1 MTLPALDE
9 LSYEA
14 GIRALDLQER
24 GVEQLRSRTG
34 VLLAASSLTASFL
47 GGQTVS
53 RTSALGSLV
62 TLALLSL
69 AASIGL
75 SVYVLLPKSGFV
87 FSLSGTR
94 MLDELSGVDDEHRGA
109 PPAHLLARGILGVEP
124 GEDRRTLALLPLCGA
139 RARPTAR
146 FLVPGLGGYDLL
158 RCPSSR
164 RSPPLR
170 PLRLRLPR
178 ASGTPRPLAASGG
191 SRAEGIRTR
200 RSGAMS
206 TLDSTVY
213 ARARQPRRV
222 VERPPPPL
230 ISPLPAAAASRH
242 ADETRDCTQPR
253 PSRPARLAPRL
264 LARSFPCCTTPS
276 APLPSSLLLQTF
288 PLDPFPCPSNDTP
301 RPTPQLCFGA

>member
-94 MLDELSGVDDEHRGA
+94 MLDELSGVDDEHE
-109 PPAHLLARGILGVEP
+109 V
-124 GEDRRTLALLPLCGA
+124 RRRLIYWLEEYWESNQAKIDALSRYFLCAALALVLQ
-139 RARPTAR
+139 
-146 FLVPGLGGYDLL
+146 LVFWSLAL
-158 RCPSSR
+158 
-164 RSPPLR
+164 
-170 PLRLRLPR
+170 
-178 ASGTPRPLAASGG
+178 AGT
-191 SRAEGIRTR
+191 
-200 RSGAMS
+200 
-206 TLDSTVY
+206 
-213 ARARQPRRV
+213 
-222 VERPPPPL
+222 
-230 ISPLPAAAASRH
+230 IS
-242 ADETRDCTQPR
+242 
-253 PSRPARLAPRL
+253 
-264 LARSFPCCTTPS
+264 
-276 APLPSSLLLQTF
+276 
-288 PLDPFPCPSNDTP
+288 
-301 RPTPQLCFGA
+301 